1 MPYIPC
7 IKLTV
12 FLKILFFKGMF
23 LFTKFHWRWKWNINQ
38 LAFHNSINQLH
49 LKRHGIRNNSSTH
62 TNHTVFSVWYLPHQF
77 SCCLFEASHV
87 PFQVCRWVECFRT
100 FTAEKLFWNFHF
112 FLSHKC
118 SKASF
123 RCHLF
128 DPVMYCF
135 HMAFKIITFS
145 ELVITVLTSFKGC
158 IIFLWTFTWLSNLS
172 FLRKVFSTVWT
183 IPWFFH
189 LFRLFT
195 VHTLSVFAQVGLIF
209 CFIGTDVTLASCF
222 QLPHCCIVFSHVIF
236 QGFLSYDILT
246 TFLTWKCAHVMCSAL
261 VHI

>member
-1 MPYIPC
+1 MASET
-7 IKLTV
+7 TV
-12 FLKILFFKGMF
+12 PHIQITQF
-23 LFTKFHWRWKWNINQ
+23 
-38 LAFHNSINQLH
+38 
-49 LKRHGIRNNSSTH
+49 
-62 TNHTVFSVWYLPHQF
+62 FSVWYLPRQL

-158 IIFLWTFTWLSNLS
+158 IIFYGLSHGYQTYL
-172 FLRKVFSTVWT
+172 FSEK
-183 IPWFFH
+183 FFH
-189 LFRLFT
+189 SLNNP
-195 VHTLSVFAQVGLIF
+195 LIF
-209 CFIGTDVTLASCF
+209 SPF
-222 QLPHCCIVFSHVIF
+222 QAFH
-236 QGFLSYDILT
+236 
-246 TFLTWKCAHVMCSAL
+246 CAHA
-261 VHI
+261 